1 MKRKFW
7 TTIILSVVV
16 VGLTVAAVALLN
28 NHDEVGTNGA
38 NGTGELDWCAGHS
51 VPESECTRCN
61 PGLIEQFKATGD
73 WCPPHDLPESH
84 CRLCNPE
91 IVFPQEQYLTTQLM
105 ELTEDEFEEDGEL
118 DWCAEHSVPESEC
131 TRCNPGLI
139 ERFKATGDWCP
150 PHDLPESH
158 CRLCNPEIEFPQEQ
172 ILITRS
178 MELVENEIKVSL
190 YFRPNTTVCATNDAL
205 VQFASA
211 QTAERSGI
219 TVQRVRQ
226 AEYQETIEAPAEI
239 VFDETQTLVITST
252 VPALVVRWLISP
264 GDIVRQGDVLAILH
278 SPEVV
283 ALQADL
289 LSDHAAYQVQKN
301 ELNRHEE
308 LKSKN
313 LISDGDHER
322 QVASTEMARAE
333 LISARGLL
341 LSTGINNADIDMLI
355 ETGNASSEFAFRAP
369 SAGLVVDRI
378 AQLGEL
384 LEAGRAFALIADP
397 SAMWIEA
404 RLTEEQIQNVSV
416 GQLLSFTSD
425 GHGLDRVGGRVI
437 WVSRFLDTH
446 SRTGIVRASVLDPTH
461 ELQAGEFG
469 HVTIVEQHEKQVTL
483 VPKDA
488 VQWEGCCNVVFVREA
503 ADRYRPRKVEI
514 SEGSGPYYQV
524 TSGLEPGEEIV
535 VDGAFLLKTELK
547 KASIGAGCCDVQ
559 PAG

>member
-1 MKRKFW
+1 MKRKLLT
-7 TTIILSVVV
+7 TTILLVVI
-16 VGLTVAAVALLN
+16 VGITFAAVALLKD
-28 NHDEVGTNGA
+28 HGEVSTNGTDDIPLTLVSEGA
-38 NGTGELDWCAGHS
+38 GELDWCAEHR

-61 PGLIEQFKATGD
+61 PALIEQFK
-73 WCPPHDLPESH
+73 E
-84 CRLCNPE
+84 
-91 IVFPQEQYLTTQLM
+91 
-105 ELTEDEFEEDGEL
+105 
-118 DWCAEHSVPESEC
+118 
-131 TRCNPGLI
+131 
-139 ERFKATGDWCP
+139 TGDWCP

-172 ILITRS
+172 ILRTRS
-178 MELVENEIKVSL
+178 LELVKDEIEVTL
-190 YFRPNTTVCATNDAL
+190 YFRPNTTVCATNNAL

-219 TVQRVRQ
+219 TVQRVRR
-226 AEYQETIEAPAEI
+226 AEYQETTEAPAEI
-239 VFDETQTLVITST
+239 VFDETRALVVTST
-252 VPALVVRWLISP
+252 VPALVARWLISP
-264 GDIVRQGDVLAILH
+264 GDIVQQGDVLAILH

-283 ALQADL
+283 ELQADL
-289 LSDHAAYQVQKN
+289 LSAHAAYHVQKK
-301 ELNRHEE
+301 ELTRHEE
-308 LKSKN
+308 LKSQN
-313 LISDGDHER
+313 LISDSEYER
-322 QVASTEMARAE
+322 QVAQTELAHAE
-333 LISARGLL
+333 LTSARGLL
-341 LSTGINNADIDMLI
+341 LSTGINDSDIADLI
-355 ETGNASSEFAFRAP
+355 ETGTVSNEFAFRAP
-369 SAGLVVDRI
+369 GEGLVVDRI

-404 RLTEEQIQNVSV
+404 RLTEEQIRNVSV

-425 GHGLDRVGGRVI
+425 GHGLNRVGGKVI
-437 WVSRFLDTH
+437 WVSRFLDPHT
-446 SRTGIVRASVLDPTH
+446 RTGIVRASVLDPTH

-469 HVTIVEQHEKQVTL
+469 HVTIVEQHDEQVTL

-503 ADRYRPRKVEI
+503 VDRYRPRKVEI

-547 KASIGAGCCDVQ
+547 KTSIGAGCCDVQ